1 MLNEK
6 TVTLK
11 MRRIDLCDLMLAVSA
26 VSNSSDAKKW
36 DDLHELLKRQLEAF
50 DAKHIEG

>member
-11 MRRIDLCDLMLAVSA
+11 MKRIDLCDLMIAVHA

-36 DDLHELLKRQLEAF
+36 NELSELLERQLKEF